1 MGAAGEGERPDA
13 KQNAQLCPTLRQ
25 ALRPSAKQAAGGA
38 PRPRRKDAQA
48 TRQPVTRTHG
58 RARPAAKPPRPPTRR
73 RPAGAG
79 VAPPPPHAQQRHD
92 HARGRRNGGETGG
105 DGAGRAALGRD
116 CWPPPPLPSAQ
127 KKRHARTRKPRARPT
142 WRPAHH
148 GGRRIHPCADRRASG
163 RARSGARPERRRAD
177 RPPLVGA
184 WDGLTVFLCP
194 LCRFFGAV
202 VGCYVSFPRKT
213 PRRAKKRKIGLA
225 FVYVIVIYS
234 GCGCMSPT
242 ERSV

>member
-48 TRQPVTRTHG
+48 TRQPVTRTHE

-79 VAPPPPHAQQRHD
+79 VAPPPPHAQQQHD

-116 CWPPPPLPSAQ
+116 CWPPPSMPSAQ
-127 KKRHARTRKPRARPT
+127 KNATQ
-142 WRPAHH
+142 
-148 GGRRIHPCADRRASG
+148 GRASRERG
-163 RARSGARPERRRAD
+163 RRRA
-177 RPPLVGA
+177 
-184 WDGLTVFLCP
+184 
-194 LCRFFGAV
+194 
-202 VGCYVSFPRKT
+202 
-213 PRRAKKRKIGLA
+213 RRARRARKSARIARLA
-225 FVYVIVIYS
+225 S
-234 GCGCMSPT
+234 AGTRAHPPEARRGGAPT
-242 ERSV
+242 AHRFPLQVLGMG